1 MHQRSI
7 ASLLLAGAN
16 VLSLAR
22 AQASSESADAS
33 NLFSGDTCP
42 GTACGFGGSVTATA
56 TATATSVPVVT
67 QTVTSS
73 ATSSQTP
80 QSGSPNDVDA
90 SEDDGSLDSQQ
101 LYSACFPGI
110 LNNQTDWT
118 APCPAMQ
125 AIQGQCEWGP
135 DALDA
140 VKRII
145 NSQGSDTESIDETW
159 EMQPPELQRACLC
172 SSQYED
178 MVLGCGACLAGYGLR
193 QSTARRLGI
202 TSNATIM
209 SEWSKQYCDASKTPT
224 EDSFSEAFEIIS
236 GGDSEDASGSSSAA
250 STTSSLI
257 SRSTAVSIYFTPSV
271 SSAYIVALP
280 TASSSANQTHP
291 NAWYTYSS
299 LSTSD
304 GQIVP
309 TAIAAKA
316 TGGGGG
322 DGSKSG
328 DATASG
334 SSTTTA
340 AAGAMQTAMMGAG
353 AIGAAVFALAL

>member
-1 MHQRSI
+1 MHHHSL
-7 ASLLLAGAN
+7 ASLLMASAN
-16 VLSLAR
+16 VFSLAI
-22 AQASSESADAS
+22 AQASSASADLS
-33 NLFSGDTCP
+33 NLLSDSGFSVGVVS
-42 GTACGFGGSVTATA
+42 GTATA
-56 TATATSVPVVT
+56 TVTSEPVAT

-73 ATSSQTP
+73 QTSSQTL
-80 QSGSPNDVDA
+80 QSASPNDGDTDEDEGG
-90 SEDDGSLDSQQ
+90 SEQ
-101 LYSACFPGI
+101 LYAACFPGI
-110 LNNQTDWT
+110 LDNQTDWT

-125 AIQGQCEWGP
+125 AIQGQCTWGP

-140 VKRII
+140 VKRIVD
-145 NSQGSDTESIDETW
+145 SQGSETDLIDETW
-159 EMQPPELQRACLC
+159 EMQPPDLMRACLC

-193 QSTARRLGI
+193 QSSVRRLGI

-209 SEWSKQYCDASKTPT
+209 NEWSKLYCDASKTPN
-224 EDSFSEAFEIIS
+224 EDSFSDAYEIIS
-236 GGDSEDASGSSSAA
+236 GGADDGDDAFDSSSASSTVTA
-250 STTSSLI
+250 SV
-257 SRSTAVSIYFTPSV
+257 SRATAVSIYFTPSV

-309 TAIAAKA
+309 TAVAAKA
-316 TGGGGG
+316 SGGGGG
-322 DGSKSG
+322 GSSESG
-328 DATASG
+328 DSTASG
-334 SSTTTA
+334 GSTTA
-340 AAGAMQTAMMGAG
+340 KAAGAMQTAMVGAG